1 LEEDDD
7 LEVQPAEKRSFAHL
21 FLRKYHNSINMSYR
35 VTVEELRKNAPPL
48 RMISLTAPDWL
59 QAVDAVTEVLSKED
73 TMFQEEE
80 AETREEPNDDW
91 S

>member
-1 LEEDDD
+1 
-7 LEVQPAEKRSFAHL
+7 
-21 FLRKYHNSINMSYR
+21 MTYR

-73 TMFQEEE
+73 TLFQEDEKDFM
-80 AETREEPNDDW
+80 EPDEPRDW

>member
-1 LEEDDD
+1 
-7 LEVQPAEKRSFAHL
+7 
-21 FLRKYHNSINMSYR
+21 MSYR
-35 VTVEELRKNAPPL
+35 VTVEELRKNSPPL

-73 TMFQEEE
+73 TMFQEDET
-80 AETREEPNDDW
+80 ETREEANDDW

>member
-1 LEEDDD
+1 
-7 LEVQPAEKRSFAHL
+7 
-21 FLRKYHNSINMSYR
+21 MSYR

-48 RMISLTAPDWL
+48 RMISLVAPDWL

-73 TMFQEEE
+73 TLFQEDEKDFM
-80 AETREEPNDDW
+80 EPDEPRDW